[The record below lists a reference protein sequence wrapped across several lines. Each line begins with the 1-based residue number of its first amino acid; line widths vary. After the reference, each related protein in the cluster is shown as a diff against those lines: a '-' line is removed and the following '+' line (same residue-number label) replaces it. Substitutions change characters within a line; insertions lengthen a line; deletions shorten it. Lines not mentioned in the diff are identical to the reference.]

1 MKKPS
6 NPPTIYNSEDGHVT
20 LVLPK
25 IDAFAIV
32 NQYMLP
38 QSQYVLME
46 KPSNPPTIYNSEDG
60 HVTLVLP
67 KIDACC
73 YSESVYVTTISICF
87 DGKTIQPSDHL

>member
-1 MKKPS
+1 MK
-6 NPPTIYNSEDGHVT
+6 
-20 LVLPK
+20 
-25 IDAFAIV
+25 
-32 NQYMLP
+32 
-38 QSQYVLME
+38 